1 MSLLPEDASF
11 LEHVQAYFL
20 AFRGDGVSLSP
31 LDMQLLSDW
40 RDQGIPHRVICRA
53 IRKAAEAVHYHER
66 KGAGLRTLRSC
77 RLHVEREFRRFQGLS
92 VGRAKPAPSGGP
104 LVVPEAFAQKR
115 FRKARAALEKALGK
129 GGEAAHQGAVR
140 AALAALGA
148 EAPTDPQAVAR
159 RIARA
164 DEAQALAFARALPF
178 ADRRALV
185 REVRQLAGPRPER
198 GSARARRDALRAHLV
213 VLARGRGK
221 LTALV

>member
-40 RDQGIPHRVICRA
+40 RDRGIPHLVVCRA
-53 IRKAAEAVHYHER
+53 IRQAAEAVRYHER
-66 KGAGLRTLRSC
+66 KGSGLRTLRRC
-77 RLHVEREFRRFQGLS
+77 GRHVEREFRRYQGLS
-92 VGRAKPAPSGGP
+92 VGRTRKAPKGGSPAP
-104 LVVPEAFAQKR
+104 EDFAQR
-115 FRKARAALEKALGK
+115 RLRKARAALEKALGT
-129 GGEAAHQGAVR
+129 GGEEAPQRAAR

-148 EAPTDPQAVAR
+148 DAPTDPREVAR

-164 DEAQALAFARALPF
+164 DEAQALWFARALPF
-178 ADRRALV
+178 AERRALV
-185 REVRQLAGPRPER
+185 REARQLAGPRPER

-213 VLARGRGK
+213 ALARGRGK
-221 LTALV
+221 LAALV

>member
-11 LEHVQAYFL
+11 LEYVQAYFL

-53 IRKAAEAVHYHER
+53 IRQAAEAVHYHER

-92 VGRAKPAPSGGP
+92 VGRARAAPAGGSP
-104 LVVPEAFAQKR
+104 VPEAFALKR
-115 FRKARAALEKALGK
+115 FRKARSTLEKALGK
-129 GGEAAHQGAVR
+129 GGEAAHQGAAR

-148 EAPTDPQAVAR
+148 DTPTDPQEVAR

-178 ADRRALV
+178 TDRRALV

-213 VLARGRGK
+213 ALARGRGK
-221 LTALV
+221 LAALV